1 MRDVKED
8 NVHCPN
14 CGTKALPGQKFCRA
28 CGLSLDRFARLLIE
42 TPSDI
47 EDSDV
52 KRARRRIRQ
61 LESGAKLTGWVI
73 GLVAWLLIA
82 GLFAGIGINAIINRG
97 AIAEGVML
105 LVMAVVSI
113 AAEGLLVYYAS
124 LHAKASARQA
134 QRPAAEITDK
144 LPPEHYTRTVM
155 SVTEQTTAQ
164 LQEKIEPRR

>member
-1 MRDVKED
+1 MED

-14 CGTKALPGQKFCRA
+14 CGTKALSGQKFCRA

-52 KRARRRIRQ
+52 EQARRRMRQ
-61 LESGAKLTGWVI
+61 LESGAKLTGWVV

-82 GLFAGIGINAIINRG
+82 GVIAGMGINAIINLG
-97 AIAEGVML
+97 DIAGGVMML
-105 LVMAVVSI
+105 ALAVVSI
-113 AAEGLLVYYAS
+113 VAAGLLIYYAS
-124 LHAKASARQA
+124 LHAKASARQPH
-134 QRPAAEITDK
+134 RPAEPAVEIADN
-144 LPPEHYTRTVM
+144 LPPERYTRTVM

-164 LQEKIEPRR
+164 LHEKIEPRR